1 MTRLAGKTALVTGGA
16 QGIGRAICDLFAREG
31 ATVVMTDVQTEPQ
44 GLKSDRISYL
54 RLDVANADDWSSVV
68 KSVLATHWR
77 LDILVNNAGIVH
89 SYGPIHE
96 TRMDDYDK
104 VIAVTQTGTFL
115 GMREVIPL
123 MKEQGSGA
131 IVNISSIW
139 GSVGAPGAAAYHA
152 AKGAVRN
159 MTKNAA
165 ITYARDNIRVNS
177 VHPGII
183 YTPLIQ
189 GQTNELNDEIVAVT
203 PMGRMGQPDEIAKGC
218 LFLASDESS
227 FVTGAELVI
236 DGGYLAQ

>member
-1 MTRLAGKTALVTGGA
+1 MTRLAEKVVLVTGGA
-16 QGIGRAICDLFAREG
+16 QGIGRAICELFAQEG
-31 ATVVMTDVQTEPQ
+31 ALVVMTDVQAPPHD
-44 GLKSDRISYL
+44 LDDDRISHQKL
-54 RLDVANADDWSSVV
+54 DVADADNWSAVVERVVVTHGRLDV
-68 KSVLATHWR
+68 L
-77 LDILVNNAGIVH
+77 INNAGIVY

-96 TRMDDYDK
+96 TRLEDYDR
-104 VIAVTQTGTFL
+104 VVAVTQTGTFL
-115 GMREVIPL
+115 GMRQVIPV
-123 MKEQGSGA
+123 KKRQGGGV

-165 ITYARDNIRVNS
+165 ISYARNNIRVNS

-183 YTPLIQ
+183 LTPLVQ
-189 GQTNELNDEIVAVT
+189 GQQDDLNDEIVAVT
-203 PMGRMGQPDEIAKGC
+203 PMGRMGRPDEIAKGC
-218 LFLASDESS
+218 LFLASDDSS